1 MFLPPSCAL
10 NAFKRKQLHKYA
22 LAGSGRRE
30 QVWVM
35 CGVTP
40 SCHCA
45 VSSLKYHEGT
55 LYNTIQGCAQDL
67 IIYLNSY
74 EPTQQTIHAIMVMQ
88 QPDTQDPSN
97 YQGEEME
104 KK

>member
-1 MFLPPSCAL
+1 
-10 NAFKRKQLHKYA
+10 
-22 LAGSGRRE
+22 
-30 QVWVM
+30 M

-104 KK
+104 KKGSFDGFAASQMGTVDCFCICTVL